1 MSSLSNS
8 TYSQEKSLTQQL
20 IQILIVPT
28 FVQVVGIG
36 LCSWFFEI
44 SWSAVAGI
52 LVVSGVTTA
61 VFIVAVKNSLF
72 SSITELNNY
81 ASSIRSGN
89 SIDLTKSLSQEN
101 GGMLAH
107 AFTRLNQ
114 NNQKMDES
122 LCSLYA
128 SSARLHPMSEE
139 LNNSY
144 STMMQ
149 KATMQD
155 SLGHSIHDAL
165 SQVGEA
171 SNNLHHDLASLIEQ
185 ANVSAESSKIAQDS
199 SSQAKISVTNLQE
212 KLTQAASHIDV
223 LKKDSDEINSIID
236 VINSIAEQTN
246 LLALNA
252 AIEAARAGEQG
263 RGFAVVADE
272 VRTLAERT
280 ATSTQEVRDLV
291 TRIAGSTDNAYKT
304 MQVGL
309 ESSNESVNLSSDT
322 SEHLSIAL
330 EAINSIN
337 QLSGNIKQSSDIQMS
352 VSQEAQREIDN
363 MVALNQ
369 EVLASSREQELS
381 SNDLVALSHSLR
393 TVLDGFVLSGAHWD
407 VNHRPKKLKPVMAT
421 DNLTDE
427 ADVEL
432 F

>member
-8 TYSQEKSLTQQL
+8 TYSQGKSLTQQL
-20 IQILIVPT
+20 IQILIIPT
-28 FVQVVGIG
+28 LVQLLGVGF
-36 LCSWFFEI
+36 CSWFFDI
-44 SWSAVAGI
+44 SWPAIAGI
-52 LVVSGVTTA
+52 LAVSGLATV
-61 VFIVAVKNSLF
+61 VFVLAVKNSLF
-72 SSITELNNY
+72 SSIAELDNY
-81 ASSIRSGN
+81 ASSIRSGHN
-89 SIDLTKSLSQEN
+89 IDLTKSLSQEK
-101 GGMLAH
+101 GGMLSH
-107 AFTRLNQ
+107 VFNRLNT
-114 NNQKMDES
+114 NNQEMDES

-155 SLGHSIHDAL
+155 SLGHGIHDAL
-165 SQVGEA
+165 NQVSEA
-171 SNNLHHDLASLIEQ
+171 SNNLHQDLASLIDQ
-185 ANVSAESSKIAQDS
+185 TNVSAESSKIAQNS
-199 SSQAKISVTNLQE
+199 STQAKLSVINLQE

-223 LKKDSDEINSIID
+223 LKKDSDEINTIID

-280 ATSTQEVRDLV
+280 ASSTQEVRDLV
-291 TRIAGSTDNAYKT
+291 TRIASSTDNAYKT

-309 ESSNESVNLSSDT
+309 ESSHESVSLSSDT
-322 SEHLSIAL
+322 SEHLNIVL
-330 EAINSIN
+330 DAINSIN

-352 VSQEAQREIDN
+352 VSQEAQRKIDN
-363 MVALNQ
+363 MVSLNQ

-393 TVLDGFVLSGAHWD
+393 TVLDRFILSGAHWD
-407 VNHRPKKLKPVMAT
+407 VNHRPKKLKLVTAMVSQT
-421 DNLTDE
+421 DD

>member
-1 MSSLSNS
+1 MSSFSNS

-20 IQILIVPT
+20 IQILIIPT
-28 FVQVVGIG
+28 LVQLIGVGF
-36 LCSWFFEI
+36 CSWFFEI

-52 LVVSGVTTA
+52 LAVSGLATV
-61 VFIVAVKNSLF
+61 VFVLAVKNSLF
-72 SSITELNNY
+72 SSITELDNY
-81 ASSIRSGN
+81 ASSIRSGDN
-89 SIDLTKSLSQEN
+89 INLTKTLSQDK
-101 GGMLAH
+101 GGMLSH
-107 AFTRLNQ
+107 AFNRLNK
-114 NNQKMDES
+114 NNEEMDES

-155 SLGHSIHDAL
+155 SLGHGIHDAL
-165 SQVGEA
+165 NQVGEA
-171 SNNLHHDLASLIEQ
+171 SNNLHQDLASLIEQ
-185 ANVSAESSKIAQDS
+185 ANVSAQSSKIAQDS

-212 KLTQAASHIDV
+212 KLTQAATHIDV
-223 LKKDSDEINSIID
+223 LKKDSDEINTIID

-291 TRIAGSTDNAYKT
+291 TRIASSTDNAYKT

-309 ESSNESVNLSSDT
+309 ESSNESVSLSSDT
-322 SEHLSIAL
+322 SEHLNIVL

-352 VSQEAQREIDN
+352 VSQDAQREIDN

-393 TVLDGFVLSGAHWD
+393 TVLDRFILSGAHWD
-407 VNHRPKKLKPVMAT
+407 VNHRPKKLKPVTAMAPQT
-421 DNLTDE
+421 NE